1 MTTRQRASKGSK
13 NNPDKVVL
21 RPQAGPQTLFA
32 SLPPDI
38 PLVFYGG
45 A

>member
-1 MTTRQRASKGSK
+1 MSKK
-13 NNPDKVVL
+13 KL
-21 RPQAGPQTLFA
+21 KPQAGPQTQFMKI
-32 SLPPDI
+32 PPEV